1 MEEDEEPRERGERK
15 ADYLLQAFTLLR
27 RGKKKKKDGRV
38 FPRRLIRQNVSEK
51 TTPSHPPFN
60 LLHTHK
66 EDHTQLRLTERNICR
81 SVQKEEET
89 VFCHFVFIKTS
100 NESNDK

>member
-1 MEEDEEPRERGERK
+1 MEEDEEPRERRERK

-27 RGKKKKKDGRV
+27 KEKKDGRV
-38 FPRRLIRQNVSEK
+38 FPRRLIRQNFSEN

-66 EDHTQLRLTERNICR
+66 QDHTEHRLT
-81 SVQKEEET
+81 V
-89 VFCHFVFIKTS
+89 
-100 NESNDK
+100 